1 MKKFEA
7 PIMNI
12 STFEVEDIIITS
24 NQDLDE
30 EGFDNEV
37 VKP

>member
-1 MKKFEA
+1 MKTFEA

-24 NQDLDE
+24 DQDLDE

>member
-1 MKKFEA
+1 MKNFEA
-7 PIMNI
+7 PVMNFF
-12 STFEVEDIIITS
+12 TFEVEDIIITS
-24 NQDLDE
+24 DQDLDE

>member
-1 MKKFEA
+1 MKKFET
-7 PIMNI
+7 PVMNI
-12 STFEVEDIIITS
+12 FPFEVEDIIITS
-24 NQDLDE
+24 DQDLDE

>member
-1 MKKFEA
+1 MKTFKA
-7 PIMNI
+7 PVMNI
-12 STFEVEDIIITS
+12 FTFEVEDIIITS
-24 NQDLDE
+24 DQDLDE